1 MVRPAGCTDLEEA
14 GLTPASC
21 LIAAFLLMS
30 GIHEGEVY
38 YGAFFI
44 KLP

>member
-1 MVRPAGCTDLEEA
+1 MVRLASTDLEEA
-14 GLTPASC
+14 GLTPPPA

-38 YGAFFI
+38 GAFI